1 MGGGMVARLNRYSVL
16 CGAMCGILALTLA
29 GCSTPEEKAAFAKRK
44 QPPQAVIV
52 KPAKGTPVVETS
64 TQQYYKDGYP
74 SFNAPPTAA
83 NVQINDQQA
92 GDLVKQ
98 LTALGSQR
106 KAGTV
111 SEAEY
116 QRRVAEMRKLA
127 AEHGQDTLQEIQKE
141 GGTQPAPT
149 QN

>member
-16 CGAMCGILALTLA
+16 CGAMCGMFALTLA
-29 GCSTPEEKAAFAKRK
+29 GCSTPEEKADFAKRK
-44 QPPQAVIV
+44 QPPVAVIV
-52 KPAKGTPVVETS
+52 KPAKGSPVDLGN

-92 GDLVKQ
+92 GDMVKQ

-106 KAGTV
+106 KAGTI

-116 QRRVAEMRKLA
+116 QKRVADMRKLA
-127 AEHGQDTLQEIQKE
+127 AEHGQDTLSQIQQE
-141 GGTQPAPT
+141 GAQPAPT

>member
-29 GCSTPEEKAAFAKRK
+29 GCSTPEEKAEFAKRK
-44 QPPQAVIV
+44 QPPAAVIV
-52 KPAKGTPVVETS
+52 KAPKGSQVDLS
-64 TQQYYKDGYP
+64 NTQQYYKDGYP

-98 LTALGSQR
+98 LTALGAQC
-106 KAGTV
+106 KAGTI

-116 QRRVAEMRKLA
+116 QKRVAEMRKLA

-141 GGTQPAPT
+141 SSAQPSQT

>member
-29 GCSTPEEKAAFAKRK
+29 GCSTPEEKAAYAKRK

-52 KPAKGTPVVETS
+52 KPAKGTPIVETS

-92 GDLVKQ
+92 GDMVKQ
-98 LTALGSQR
+98 LTALGAQR
-106 KAGTV
+106 KAGTI

-116 QRRVAEMRKLA
+116 QKRVAEMRKLA

-141 GGTQPAPT
+141 GGAQPAPT

>member
-1 MGGGMVARLNRYSVL
+1 MGGGMVAGLNRYSVL
-16 CGAMCGILALTLA
+16 SGALLGILVLALA
-29 GCSTPEEKAAFAKRK
+29 GCSTPEEKAAYAKRK
-44 QPPQAVIV
+44 QAPLAVVV
-52 KPAKGTPVVETS
+52 KSDDSSS
-64 TQQYYKDGYP
+64 TQQHYKDGYP

-92 GDLVKQ
+92 GDMVKQ

-106 KAGTV
+106 KAGTI

-116 QRRVAEMRKLA
+116 QKRVADMRKLA
-127 AEHGQDTLQEIQKE
+127 AEHGQDTLSQIQQE
-141 GGTQPAPT
+141 GAQPAPT